1 MLLYTKN
8 AINVFSVALI
18 APVEP
23 ADGKMDGFGD
33 NPFRA
38 LNKMFIKQMD
48 GIFAWLRTTLD
59 RASARQ
65 PDRVLSR

>member
-23 ADGKMDGFGD
+23 ADGKAHGFGD

-38 LNKMFIKQMD
+38 LTQ
-48 GIFAWLRTTLD
+48 
-59 RASARQ
+59 Q
-65 PDRVLSR
+65 PPTEVGGLVTYGLKVRIRVD